1 MKELNPELNNAI
13 KLGNIAEVQD
23 LIKHL
28 SPAQV
33 QVKIQYAETISL
45 VSWVTELQQ
54 SQLHADKAAKVMKEF
69 LCLKLLTILTNP
81 ETSPTQAHLNLA
93 KQYNKQI
100 QQALLGPQSQIK
112 WLQQALDNTCHLH
125 QVLQPETLSLEW
137 IKLTLF
143 GRANPLIDQ
152 LNNKLGSLK
161 TIEMQETHQSITSKA

>member
-1 MKELNPELNNAI
+1 MKELNPELNDAI
-13 KLGNIAEVQD
+13 KLGNTGKIQD
-23 LIKHL
+23 LIKNL
-28 SPAQV
+28 DPEEI

-45 VSWVTELQQ
+45 VSWATELQR
-54 SQLHADKAAKVMKEF
+54 SQLYADKAAKLMKEF
-69 LCLKLLTILTNP
+69 LCHKLLTLLTNP
-81 ETSPTQAHLNLA
+81 KMTPSPAQINLA
-93 KQYNKQI
+93 KEYRKPI
-100 QQALLGPQSQIK
+100 QQILLGPQSQIK